1 MTADETITANVK
13 VLCKNCGKYH
23 NVLRGN
29 IDPYY
34 ICREDSN
41 WGKYILLQTGDT
53 IEYQEVKKG
62 DRK

>member
-34 ICREDSN
+34 ICR
-41 WGKYILLQTGDT
+41 GKYILLQTGDT
-53 IEYQEVKKG
+53 IEYQEVKKES
-62 DRK
+62 